1 MDPLERGDL
10 VHHAVVA
17 GLALLGRQFGVG
29 QEAEGAQAV
38 VDGDEDDAPLRPF
51 VSVHGHFVA
60 VAVHECA
67 AVDPEGDGKS
77 GFRLADGLGRGP
89 DVQVQ
94 AVLALLR
101 CPFPVELVAIEGT
114 GRIAGLPGD
123 APERVAGTD
132 AFPRLHRL
140 WCLPAEAAHGR
151 GGIRDAFE
159 DGDLGVFG
167 GDALDLPA
175 GNGDDGDS
183 GRAGGQER
191 NEGQCDQFVFH
202 GMAVFC
208 RKGTES
214 RRISQMDGT
223 SG

>member
-17 GLALLGRQFGVG
+17 GLALLGRQFGMG

-60 VAVHECA
+60 VAVHESA
-67 AVDPEGDGKS
+67 AVDPEGDGKA
-77 GFRLADGLGRGP
+77 GFRLADGLCGGP
-89 DVQVQ
+89 YVQVQ
-94 AVLALLR
+94 AVLAGLR
-101 CPFPVELVAIEGT
+101 RSFPVELVAVEGA
-114 GRIAGLPGD
+114 GRVAGLPGD
-123 APERVAGTD
+123 GTERVAGAD
-132 AFPRLHRL
+132 SFPRRHWLRG
-140 WCLPAEAAHGR
+140 LPAEVAHGR

-167 GDALDLPA
+167 GDALDFPA

-183 GRAGGQER
+183 GRACGQQCEER
-191 NEGQCDQFVFH
+191 QFYQLAFH
-202 GMAVFC
+202 GMCFFVWKDTDFH
-208 RKGTES
+208 GIFPLFS
-214 RRISQMDGT
+214 YL
-223 SG
+223 